1 MLKTEQVLRVSL
13 TSSYEVFPFEGL
25 TRPPRQVC
33 CGLKVNA
40 GLAPK
45 EGRRNNSLA
54 TLFAV
59 FCSLSLLWER
69 DLGEVDNF
77 QVKKLALARN
87 GAQGCLDEEKVGD

>member
-1 MLKTEQVLRVSL
+1 M
-13 TSSYEVFPFEGL
+13 FPFEGL

-45 EGRRNNSLA
+45 EGRRNNSLT

-59 FCSLSLLWER
+59 FCSLRLFLKG
-69 DLGEVDNF
+69 DLGEIYNF

-87 GAQGCLDEEKVGD
+87 GAQGGLDEEKVGNYNLAAIGEEFD